1 LIERKSFSLS
11 SLWFGGTIHEQK
23 VAKGPYSFKTLVS
36 DRNTQPINSSGVNI
50 LLRLILE
57 ILEGHDTYHGIKEN
71 KNVSQSTVAA
81 RERRRE
87 IQCSQESDCRRI
99 ML

>member
-1 LIERKSFSLS
+1 MLFLRRSFPTVAPNLLI
-11 SLWFGGTIHEQK
+11 
-23 VAKGPYSFKTLVS
+23 
-36 DRNTQPINSSGVNI
+36 SSGVNI
-50 LLRLILE
+50 LLHLILE
-57 ILEGHDTYHGIKEN
+57 ILEGHDTCHGIKEN

-87 IQCSQESDCRRI
+87 IQCSQENDCRRI